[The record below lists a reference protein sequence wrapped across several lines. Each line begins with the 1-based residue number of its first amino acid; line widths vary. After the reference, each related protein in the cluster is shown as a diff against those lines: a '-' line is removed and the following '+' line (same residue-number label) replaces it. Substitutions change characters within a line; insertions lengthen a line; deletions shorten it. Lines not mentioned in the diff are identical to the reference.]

1 MGPLEN
7 AGFNNHGKKLG
18 KGSFGVTYEGWQQVN
33 DVVVGQDKI
42 TVAIKVV
49 PKEKFRDY
57 RRDSEGEVLRL
68 KALSDAENI
77 VTMLGYIN
85 DPSHEVKNVYIVL
98 DYCNQGSGMEIIHRN
113 NIIHRDLKPDN
124 ILLHAEGSETEING
138 WTVKIADF
146 GLSKILKDGQMKT
159 STEHMGSQ
167 HYAAP
172 EVLSVPP
179 EGYGQPADLWS
190 MGVVLYECYMKTLP
204 YGNRTAEDLV
214 ELYENSNPTP
224 KFSLRWHSSSR
235 TLEDL
240 IKRLL
245 QIDAEKRPTI
255 GQIMQ
260 EPFISETAAAVQPNL
275 PTNNGS

>member
-1 MGPLEN
+1 
-7 AGFNNHGKKLG
+7 
-18 KGSFGVTYEGWQQVN
+18 
-33 DVVVGQDKI
+33 
-42 TVAIKVV
+42 
-49 PKEKFRDY
+49 
-57 RRDSEGEVLRL
+57 
-68 KALSDAENI
+68 
-77 VTMLGYIN
+77 
-85 DPSHEVKNVYIVL
+85 
-98 DYCNQGSGMEIIHRN
+98 MEIIHRN

-204 YGNRTAEDLV
+204 YGVGL
-214 ELYENSNPTP
+214 
-224 KFSLRWHSSSR
+224 
-235 TLEDL
+235 
-240 IKRLL
+240 
-245 QIDAEKRPTI
+245 
-255 GQIMQ
+255 
-260 EPFISETAAAVQPNL
+260 
-275 PTNNGS
+275 